1 MIHITNKYNCCGC
14 GACLQVCP
22 HNCIEMCEDEEGF
35 LYPKVNVDTC
45 VDCGLCEKVCPVL
58 NTGEAREPLNVY
70 AAKNPDEIVRLA
82 SSSGGV
88 FSMLAEKIINQSGIV
103 FGAMWNEKWEVVHGS
118 SENIEDIYKFRGSKY
133 VQSYT
138 GNTFKEVKDALNEGR
153 KVLFSGTPCQVAGLR
168 LYLHKEYE
176 NLLTVD
182 FVCHGVPS
190 PGVFR
195 WHLQEEINNYARS
208 ASKNSVSLPPI
219 HNIPKGDV
227 LVPEGIEIKDIS
239 FRDKRKGWKKY
250 SFALTLA
257 EALADGKQNTVSLS
271 KCCNDYTWLKGFDLY
286 LRPSCFKCVFRSLR
300 SGSDITIADYW
311 GVHTL
316 LPDFD
321 DDKGVSAL
329 LTNTE
334 KGQKFIDQLDIIKN
348 ETTYQE
354 LCRLNSALLEP
365 SKENTGK
372 RMFFYD
378 KGRSLSF
385 KERVDYLTKVSLWT
399 QLKALPHKVIKG
411 FIIKLLGDKSISKIR
426 KAFKH
431 VNR

>member
-1 MIHITNKYNCCGC
+1 MIEIQNKSECCGC
-14 GACLQVCP
+14 GACLQACP
-22 HNCIEMCEDEEGF
+22 HHCIDMCEDEEGF
-35 LYPKVNVDTC
+35 LYPRVHHDICVN
-45 VDCGLCEKVCPVL
+45 CGLCEKACPIL
-58 NTGEAREPLNVY
+58 NTGEPREPLKVY
-70 AAKNPDEIVRLA
+70 AAKNPDEEIRLE

-118 SENIEDIYKFRGSKY
+118 AENIEDIYKFRGSKY

-138 GNTFKEVKDALNEGR
+138 GNTFKEVKVALNEGR

-208 ASKNSVSLPPI
+208 ASKKSDSFHPI

-227 LVPEGIEIKDIS
+227 LVPEGIEIKGIS

-250 SFALTLA
+250 SFTLTLDQTMV
-257 EALADGKQNTVSLS
+257 DGRKKTVSLS
-271 KCCNDYTWLKGFDLY
+271 KDNNDYTWMKGIDLF
-286 LRPSCFKCVFRSLR
+286 LRPSCYECCQRALR
-300 SGSDITIADYW
+300 SGSDITIGDYW

-316 LPDFD
+316 FPEFD
-321 DDKGVSAL
+321 DDKGASAL
-329 LTNTE
+329 LINTE
-334 KGQKFIDQLDIIKN
+334 KGQTFTDQLDIIKR

-354 LCRLNSALLEP
+354 LCRLNRALLEP

-372 RMFFYD
+372 RIFFYD
-378 KGRSLSF
+378 KGKGLSF

-399 QLKALPHKVIKG
+399 QLKAMPHKVIKG
-411 FIIKLLGDKSISKIR
+411 LIIKLLGDKSISKIR
-426 KAFKH
+426 KVVKH

>member
-88 FSMLAEKIINQSGIV
+88 FSMLAEKTIEQGGIV

-118 SENIEDIYKFRGSKY
+118 IEKKEDIHLFRGSKY
-133 VQSYT
+133 VQCRT
-138 GNTFKEVKDALNEGR
+138 ENTFIEVKEALNAGR
-153 KVLFSGTPCQVAGLR
+153 RVLYSGTPCQIAGLR
-168 LYLHKEYE
+168 LFLRKEYK

-195 WHLQEEINNYARS
+195 WYLQEEINNYARS
-208 ASKNSVSLPPI
+208 ASKNTVLLPSI
-219 HNIPKGDV
+219 HYIPKGDV
-227 LVPEGIEIKDIS
+227 LMPEGLEIKDIS
-239 FRDKRKGWKKY
+239 FRDKRKGWKKI
-250 SFALTLA
+250 SFALNLA
-257 EALADGKQNTVSLS
+257 ESSDEGKKNTVLLS
-271 KCCNDYTWLKGFDLY
+271 KCGNDYTWLKGIDLY
-286 LRPSCFKCVFRSLR
+286 LRPSCFKCNQRSLR

-311 GVHTL
+311 GVHTII
-316 LPDFD
+316 PDYD
-321 DDKGVSAL
+321 DDRGVSAL
-329 LTNTE
+329 LANTK
-334 KGQKFIDQLDIIKN
+334 KGYEFVNMLELIKK
-348 ETTYQE
+348 ETTYQD
-354 LCRLNSALLEP
+354 LCRLNRALLDP
-365 SKENTGK
+365 SKENVEK

-378 KGRSLSF
+378 KGKSLSF
-385 KERVDYLTKVSLWT
+385 KERVDYLIKVSLWT

-411 FIIKLLGDKSISKIR
+411 LVVKILGDNNVLKIR
-426 KAFKH
+426 KAVKH

>member
-1 MIHITNKYNCCGC
+1 MIDILNKSECCGC
-14 GACLQVCP
+14 GACLQACP
-22 HNCIEMCEDEEGF
+22 HHCIEMHEDEEGF
-35 LYPKVNVDTC
+35 LYPRVHHDICVN
-45 VDCGLCEKVCPVL
+45 CGLCEKVCPIL
-58 NTGEAREPLNVY
+58 NTGEPREPLKVY
-70 AAKNPDEIVRLA
+70 AAKNPDEEIRLE

-88 FSMLAEKIINQSGIV
+88 FSMLAEKIINQNGIV

-118 SENIEDIYKFRGSKY
+118 AENIEDIYKFRGSKY

-138 GNTFKEVKDALNEGR
+138 GNIFKEVKDALNAGR

-239 FRDKRKGWKKY
+239 FRDKRKGWKKF

-257 EALADGKQNTVSLS
+257 EVSADGKPNTVSLS

-286 LRPSCFKCVFRSLR
+286 LRPSCFKCVFRYLR

-316 LPDFD
+316 FPEFD

-329 LTNTE
+329 LINTE
-334 KGQKFIDQLDIIKN
+334 KGQTFTDQLDIIKR
-348 ETTYQE
+348 ETTYQD

-372 RMFFYD
+372 RKFFYD
-378 KGRSLSF
+378 KGKGYSF

-411 FIIKLLGDKSISKIR
+411 LAVKLLSDKSISKIR
-426 KAFKH
+426 KAVKH

>member
-1 MIHITNKYNCCGC
+1 
-14 GACLQVCP
+14 
-22 HNCIEMCEDEEGF
+22 MCEDEEGF